1 MLGHDYM
8 GKRNEILK
16 YIFMSLYNKCGLM
29 NSKKLR
35 SHSAQEVVANMI
47 VENRIKVD
55 IKI

>member
-8 GKRNEILK
+8 KRRNEILK
-16 YIFMSLYNKCGLM
+16 YIFMSLYNKCGLK

-47 VENRIKVD
+47 VETWIEAD

>member
-47 VENRIKVD
+47 VET
-55 IKI
+55 

>member
-8 GKRNEILK
+8 KRRNEILK

-47 VENRIKVD
+47 VET
-55 IKI
+55 